1 MKLEFVNIID
11 AIQFAVDKIRKQQ
24 YKHDTDSPPRF
35 IVSQY
40 DKLDKEG
47 YSCGHEILLTI
58 EHANDKRS
66 VTIFPRLDYKY
77 GYESLKDEMKNL
89 YNAGHSTHALAC
101 GVNN

>member
-1 MKLEFVNIID
+1 MNLEHINIID
-11 AIQFAVDKIRKQQ
+11 SIQYAVDKIAKQK
-24 YKHDTDSPPRF
+24 YKSDTDSPPKF

-58 EHANDKRS
+58 KHMGWNRS

-77 GYESLKDEMKNL
+77 GYESLSDEMEDL
-89 YNAGHSTHALAC
+89 YNSTM
-101 GVNN
+101 